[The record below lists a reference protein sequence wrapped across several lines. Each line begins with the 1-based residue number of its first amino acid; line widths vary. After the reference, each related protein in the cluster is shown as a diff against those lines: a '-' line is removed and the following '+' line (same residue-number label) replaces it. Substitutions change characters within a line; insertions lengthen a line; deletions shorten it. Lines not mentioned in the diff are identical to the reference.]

1 MKINKLLL
9 AIFVFAFIFSCSK
22 VPISNRKQM
31 HLLNEQDLIQMSE
44 LQYNDFMKSAE
55 VLPDNNVQAIK
66 IKKIGRKIQNAAESF
81 LENNGHS
88 HRIEGFAWEF
98 KTVESEVLNAWC
110 MPGGKVCFYTG
121 LIDLADNDDQ
131 IAAVMG
137 HEVAHA
143 IAKHGN
149 ERMSQQMA
157 LNGIMKLSGV
167 GQQDSTETKTVF
179 DYVFSGSATLGMLK
193 FSRVHETES
202 DKLGLVFMKLAG
214 YDASES
220 IAFWNKMSE
229 QGGFVPQILSTHPS
243 DETRVNDLQ
252 VFIDTELDNYVD

>member
-1 MKINKLLL
+1 M
-9 AIFVFAFIFSCSK
+9 A
-22 VPISNRKQM
+22 
-31 HLLNEQDLIQMSE
+31 D
-44 LQYNDFMKSAE
+44 LQYNDFMSTAD
-55 VLPDNNVQAIK
+55 VLPINDYQTLR
-66 IKKIGRKIQNAAESF
+66 IKKIGENIQHAAENF
-81 LENNGHS
+81 LKKNGHA

-98 KTVESEVLNAWC
+98 KTVKSEVLNAWC

-121 LIDLADNDDQ
+121 LIELADNDDQ

-167 GQQDSTETKTVF
+167 GQKDSSQTKTAF
-179 DYVFSGSATLGMLK
+179 DYVFSGSASLGMLK

-214 YDASES
+214 YEPKES
-220 IAFWNKMSE
+220 ISFWKKMSE
-229 QGGFVPQILSTHPS
+229 QGGYTPQILSTHPS
-243 DETRVNDLQ
+243 DQTRISDLQ
-252 VFIDTELDNYVD
+252 EFIDNELNKYID

>member
-1 MKINKLLL
+1 MNTKNHILV
-9 AIFVFAFIFSCSK
+9 IFVIAFIFSCSK

-31 HLLNEQDLIQMSE
+31 HLLNEQDLIQMAE

-55 VLPDNNVQAIK
+55 VMPANNAQAIK
-66 IKKIGRKIQNAAESF
+66 IKKIGKKIQNAAELF

-88 HRIEGFAWEF
+88 NRIEGFAWEF

-121 LIDLADNDDQ
+121 LIELADNDDQ

-167 GQQDSTETKTVF
+167 GQQDSTQTKTVF

-214 YDASES
+214 YDANES
-220 IAFWNKMSE
+220 ISFWKKMSE

-243 DETRVNDLQ
+243 DETRINDLQ
-252 VFIDTELDNYVD
+252 EFINTELHNYVD